1 MPETMEYTIRPAQ
14 FDEYDLL
21 GDIERSASRRFIDVG
36 LVEIADAEP
45 LDPEFIG
52 AVGAF
57 GGVFVA
63 ADDSNT
69 PVGFILVGMLD
80 RAAHIYELSVAEEHG
95 RRGLGR
101 RLIEEACRFAGAEGV
116 SAVTLSTFRDIPWNG
131 PLYERLGFE
140 YLERS
145 QWTPALYIL
154 HDLELRK
161 GLPVERRAFMRW
173 EGE

>member
-1 MPETMEYTIRPAQ
+1 MDYTIRPAR

-21 GDIERSASRRFIDVG
+21 GDIERSAGRRFGEVG
-36 LVEIADAEP
+36 LAELADAEP
-45 LDPEFIG
+45 TDPEFIG

-63 ADDSNT
+63 AQDVDDT

-101 RLIEEACRFAGAEGV
+101 RLIEEACRFAGAEGAP
-116 SAVTLSTFRDIPWNG
+116 AVTLSAFRDIPWNG
-131 PLYERLGFE
+131 PLYEQLGFR
-140 YLERS
+140 YLDRS
-145 QWTPALYIL
+145 EWTPALYL
-154 HDLELRK
+154 VHDLEIRK
-161 GLPVERRAFMRW
+161 GLQVERRAFMRW